1 MRTRPSWCSSLF
13 AGSPPAELEVAS
25 QFVPV
30 FVHNLDLGG
39 SGLQLTD
46 GPVNGSFRYAKPF
59 DEL

>member
-1 MRTRPSWCSSLF
+1 
-13 AGSPPAELEVAS
+13 
-25 QFVPV
+25 VPV